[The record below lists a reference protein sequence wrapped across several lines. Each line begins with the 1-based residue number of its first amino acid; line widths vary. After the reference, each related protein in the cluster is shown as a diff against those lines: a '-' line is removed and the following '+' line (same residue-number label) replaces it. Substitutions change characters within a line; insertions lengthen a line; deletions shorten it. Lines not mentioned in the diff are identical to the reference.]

1 MLKKIAS
8 ILNMTEDEIRNH
20 PHLLIN
26 AFDQQHHVLFW
37 NKKSEQYFGI
47 SEEEAMGKK
56 LEDLFPNINSNKKM
70 NHLEKALSG
79 FPVYVADDKYDKK
92 EGYYDQVLLPV
103 KDSNGSILAAL
114 NVVVDLTFAKIKSAE
129 RLSLFSNNML

>member
-20 PHLLIN
+20 PHLLIY
-26 AFDQQHHVLFW
+26 AFDHQQHVLFC

-70 NHLEKALSG
+70 NPLEKALSG